1 MRYLLDTNICIHIIR
16 HKSSKM
22 IQHLTP
28 LAIDDVGIPAIV
40 LAELQYGIEKS
51 VDPNRNQQALLQF
64 LTPFV
69 TVEFDQVDAITYGKI
84 RADLERRGLPIG
96 PLDQLIAAQA
106 ISRNLILVT
115 NNTRE
120 FSRLAQLQLEDWTLL

>member
-1 MRYLLDTNICIHIIR
+1 MKYLLDTNICIHVIR
-16 HKSSKM
+16 HKSSKI
-22 IQHLTP
+22 IQHLTS

-69 TVEFDQVDAITYGKI
+69 TVEFNQVDAITYGKI

-120 FSRLAQLQLEDWTLL
+120 FSRIAQLSLEDWTLL

>member
-1 MRYLLDTNICIHIIR
+1 MKYLLDTNICIHVIR
-16 HKSSKM
+16 HKSSKI
-22 IQHLTP
+22 IQHLTS
-28 LAIDDVGIPAIV
+28 LAIDDVGVSAIV

-69 TVEFDQVDAITYGKI
+69 TVEFNQADAITYGKI

-120 FSRLAQLQLEDWTLL
+120 FNRIALLQLEDWTLL

>member
-1 MRYLLDTNICIHIIR
+1 MKYLLDTNICIHVIR
-16 HKSSKM
+16 HKSSKI
-22 IQHLTP
+22 IQHLTS
-28 LAIDDVGIPAIV
+28 LAIDDVGISALV

-69 TVEFDQVDAITYGKI
+69 TVEFNQADAITYGKI

-106 ISRNLILVT
+106 LSRNLILVT

-120 FSRLAQLQLEDWTLL
+120 FARIALLQLEDWTLL